1 MKIRNLSYIRSQKM
15 LSEIGSGIGLSVRAS
30 VGKISICNRRFHL
43 LILPCIRGKQEDS
56 YLTCVWRKGNYL
68 DWLASVSNL
77 QVLWSDG
84 DNEQRIHLESH
95 ELKSE
100 RDCYD
105 ISLTQGNKERISPA
119 LHARMT
125 TQLLRDSD
133 VQQRQEE
140 ALELNVAVE
149 WDREIWETEE
159 QKQTSVGD

>member
-1 MKIRNLSYIRSQKM
+1 MSD
-15 LSEIGSGIGLSVRAS
+15 
-30 VGKISICNRRFHL
+30 GKVII
-43 LILPCIRGKQEDS
+43 LI
-56 YLTCVWRKGNYL
+56 
-68 DWLASVSNL
+68 DWLQYQIFRSCG
-77 QVLWSDG
+77 SDG
-84 DNEQRIHLESH
+84 DNEQRTHLESH

-105 ISLTQGNKERISPA
+105 ISLTQGNKERISPV

-149 WDREIWETEE
+149 
-159 QKQTSVGD
+159 